1 MSYPTYNIAV
11 LDIFLKAMGEGFPA
25 RVLCFDGFHRTEG
38 WYGILYG
45 RNDMKGIGL
54 SNFKQ
59 KVRKMKKG
67 DIKCAREIK
76 RLLLDGLERLVN
88 GKIIDSLAAYSHE
101 EASDKYANFYY
112 GLRFP
117 YSYLESF
124 FYEED
129 EAVLAY
135 LITRWLVEGCEKEG
149 VVDCDIADFE
159 LRLMSEKEKKEQ
171 NSWRKMAF
179 RSEYYSALWDVV
191 ENGEGNKT
199 FYKWPIDELYKGCDK
214 GCDKEKKEKIDEI
227 MRQVFGDTDGNIST
241 TFGKLKDESGVRRW
255 TTFDKLFQNELND
268 EKLKALLQ
276 DDNLL
281 EKYQVFQSR
290 MINAFVL
297 ENLRAILPKKIGGD
311 LASEV
316 FESLF
321 RHVKGEPVD
330 LESAFPVPEHDG
342 KVTEYE
348 E

>member
-1 MSYPTYNIAV
+1 MNYPTYNIA
-11 LDIFLKAMGEGFPA
+11 LLRIFLKAMGEGFPE

-88 GKIIDSLAAYSHE
+88 GKIIDSLAVYSHE
-101 EASDKYANFYY
+101 EESDKYTNLYY

-117 YSYLESF
+117 YSCQENF

-129 EAVLAY
+129 EAVLTY

-159 LRLMSEKEKKEQ
+159 LKLMSEKEKKEQ
-171 NSWRKMAF
+171 ISWRKMAF
-179 RSEYYSALWDVV
+179 RPEYYSALWDVV

-199 FYKWPIDELYKGCDK
+199 FYKWPIEELYKGCDK
-214 GCDKEKKEKIDEI
+214 EKIDEI
-227 MRQVFGDTDGNIST
+227 IKYVLRDNDGSIST
-241 TFGKLKDESGVRRW
+241 TFEKLKYESGVRRW

-297 ENLRAILPKKIGGD
+297 ENLRAILPNELGGKELVEKI
-311 LASEV
+311 

-321 RHVKGEPVD
+321 RHVKGESVD
-330 LESAFPVPEHDG
+330 LKSEFLVPDHDR
-342 KVTEYE
+342 KTTEDN
-348 E
+348 